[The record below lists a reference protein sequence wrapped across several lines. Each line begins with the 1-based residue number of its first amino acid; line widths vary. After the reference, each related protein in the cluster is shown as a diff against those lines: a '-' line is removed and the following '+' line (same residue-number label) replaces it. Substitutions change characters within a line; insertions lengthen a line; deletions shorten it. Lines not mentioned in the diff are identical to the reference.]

1 MAPTCWLINDIL
13 DLSKVESGQLEIET
27 LACSPYKLA
36 HQVVRAMS
44 VKADEK
50 GLRSR
55 CVSRAAF
62 PRRLDTDAPRI
73 RQVLTN
79 LIGNAIKF
87 TEHGSVT
94 VTLSLDA
101 SNDPALLRFDVR
113 DTGIGIAPD
122 KAAPIFEPFVQ
133 ADSSVHRRFGG
144 TGLGL
149 TISRKFARALGG
161 DIVASGI
168 PGEGSTFS
176 ATVSPARSRASGCS
190 I

>member
-1 MAPTCWLINDIL
+1 MNAILGFTELLRRGYTRDDRDAGRHLDTIHASGTHLLALINDIL

-50 GLRSR
+50 GLALALRVQGR
-55 CVSRAAF
+55 IPETVH
-62 PRRLDTDAPRI
+62 TDAPRI

-122 KAAPIFEPFVQ
+122 KAALI
-133 ADSSVHRRFGG
+133 
-144 TGLGL
+144 
-149 TISRKFARALGG
+149 
-161 DIVASGI
+161 
-168 PGEGSTFS
+168 
-176 ATVSPARSRASGCS
+176 
-190 I
+190 

>member
-1 MAPTCWLINDIL
+1 
-13 DLSKVESGQLEIET
+13 
-27 LACSPYKLA
+27 
-36 HQVVRAMS
+36 MS
-44 VKADEK
+44 VKGRRE
-50 GLRSR
+50 GLALALRVQGR
-55 CVSRAAF
+55 IPETVHRRAAD
-62 PRRLDTDAPRI
+62 PPG
-73 RQVLTN
+73 VTN

-122 KAAPIFEPFVQ
+122 KAALIFEPFVQ

-149 TISRKFARALGG
+149 TISRKVR
-161 DIVASGI
+161 SGAGRRHRRQRH
-168 PGEGSTFS
+168 PWRGSTFS
-176 ATVSPARSRASGCS
+176 ATVSTGALEGVRMLDETASRAVSKSRPAPKRHVG
-190 I
+190 